1 MKKNSADAFK
11 IILLNKNTMGQGFNP
26 QQETCIHL
34 LNTWDDLS
42 DSSPSPELGAEFRPD
57 RTGRAHKVYIL
68 ALKI

>member
-1 MKKNSADAFK
+1 
-11 IILLNKNTMGQGFNP
+11 MGQGFNP

-42 DSSPSPELGAEFRPD
+42 DSSPSPELGVGFRPD